1 MTQKK
6 ISPTSRVEVI
16 ATPPLRM
23 VLVHAQNERENNVT
37 LVSSLRQAIQAETPN
52 AAGVDPESIK
62 KIIEHLSKKE

>member
-1 MTQKK
+1 MTQEKAT
-6 ISPTSRVEVI
+6 PTTRAEAI
-16 ATPPLRM
+16 ATPPLKM

-37 LVSSLRQAIQAETPN
+37 LVSSLRQAFEAEIPN